1 MRKREA
7 TKAHFQERMRSA
19 PPRIENS
26 ARGLR
31 SKMQWAKRIQL
42 RIDDRDRIHDA
53 FRIQRGLASPHR
65 GDECRITVL
74 RQLRG
79 VRPADA
85 VFRRERTVAFAHQSE
100 DGLPYLSPAGWRK
113 HVVMQ
118 VPVADIVSA
127 KVKFASFA
135 LSRLVRFRRSE
146 GFNPGLHG
154 SAWAGSRGGCRR
166 PARRRPSPASRPTV
180 WTRRLKRRG
189 MTRPAP
195 ARGRSRSRTA
205 CSRPSRRWFCPTG
218 RSGSARPARRFLPDG
233 KLSSSSTCSM
243 PSNMRTPL

>member
-74 RQLRG
+74 RQLQG

-135 LSRLVRFRRSE
+135 LSRLVRFRRFR
-146 GFNPGLHG
+146 GFQ
-154 SAWAGSRGGCRR
+154 SW
-166 PARRRPSPASRPTV
+166 PARFSMG
-180 WTRRLKRRG
+180 WFQRRLPKTSEAKAIACFTADSLDPKTG
-189 MTRPAP
+189 E
-195 ARGRSRSRTA
+195 ARKDKTGA
-205 CSRPSRRWFCPTG
+205 CPRQVTLQNG
-218 RSGSARPARRFLPDG
+218 VLE
-233 KLSSSSTCSM
+233 TE
-243 PSNMRTPL
+243 